1 MHFYNQSF
9 LKDLTIP
16 LLQQSALTQQE
27 VLPVSVPEVQQ

>member
-16 LLQQSALTQQE
+16 LLQQSAPTQQAIFP
-27 VLPVSVPEVQQ
+27 VLVPEVRQ

>member
-16 LLQQSALTQQE
+16 LPQQSVLTQQE
-27 VLPVSVPEVQQ
+27 VLPVLVPEVLQ